1 MTTTEL
7 YRVESTMVAVSRGL
21 GSEHA
26 TDHVAALGLSSI
38 YNALGA
44 ALLHLDVHRNGTNKR
59 LVEHLLSGDL
69 VKLKVCLGKDSIDL
83 AQDAIAWWLNK
94 NCPYCLGAG
103 KDFAQHQC
111 PACDGTGERA
121 KPERLHR
128 ALGVMNSS
136 LDWLEQQQRKRL
148 ANYATEPQRA
158 THRNFDA
165 PEVEHMPI
173 YGWVTVAKGAH
184 S

>member
-1 MTTTEL
+1 
-7 YRVESTMVAVSRGL
+7 MVAVSRGL

-26 TDHVAALGLSSI
+26 TDHVTALGLSSI

-59 LVEHLLSGDL
+59 LVMNLLAADL
-69 VKLKVCLGKDSIDL
+69 VKLGVCLGRDSVDL
-83 AQDAIAWWLNK
+83 ATDSIAWWLNK
-94 NCPYCLGAG
+94 NCPYCNGAG
-103 KDFAQHQC
+103 KDFEQHQC

-148 ANYATEPQRA
+148 ANYAPEAQRA
-158 THRNFDA
+158 TYKSAANQMPVCGWITA
-165 PEVEHMPI
+165 P
-173 YGWVTVAKGAH
+173 AQGA
-184 S
+184 

>member
-1 MTTTEL
+1 MTTLEH
-7 YRVESTMVAVSRGL
+7 YRLEGTMVAVSRGL

-69 VKLKVCLGKDSIDL
+69 ERLGVCLGRDSIDL
-83 AQDAIAWWLNK
+83 AQDAIAWWLNSK
-94 NCPYCLGAG
+94 CPYCGGAG
-103 KDFAQHQC
+103 RSFEQVTC

-128 ALGVMNSS
+128 ALGVISAS

-148 ANYATEPQRA
+148 ANYTPEPQRA
-158 THRNFDA
+158 TYKSAANQMPVCGWITA
-165 PEVEHMPI
+165 P
-173 YGWVTVAKGAH
+173 AQGA
-184 S
+184 